1 MPRRRGRVSCG
12 GTDRGAEPH
21 RVHGDEP
28 GRDGQRRRGRRR
40 GAPAPAP
47 GVRLVDRR
55 RGPVAPRP
63 ADRRGAPSRPGHGLR
78 PQQARRGVGSAHG
91 GPVLDGAAA
100 ARGLLWMIGSV
111 VHLTGRA
118 TVLSADKANEFLAPA
133 WTCRADALTR
143 DTGWRAETDLAT
155 GLKRTADWYRST
167 GWLS

>member
-1 MPRRRGRVSCG
+1 MQEKSVIYAGDLARALIAAGTTAATVGKTYFAAHPTTTTTRMLVEGIGRALGRSVKIV
-12 GTDRGAEPH
+12 PI
-21 RVHGDEP
+21 P
-28 GRDGQRRRGRRR
+28 G
-40 GAPAPAP
+40 P
-47 GVRLVDRR
+47 L
-55 RGPVAPRP
+55 
-63 ADRRGAPSRPGHGLR
+63 
-78 PQQARRGVGSAHG
+78 
-91 GPVLDGAAA
+91 

-155 GLKRTADWYRST
+155 GLKRTVDWYRST